1 VSPIQRSFKYKR
13 WFKSLRSKIEILLNQ
28 SHNKYRQDTICMKIV
43 KSQSLRKES
52 VSYIFFTYSSKNS
65 SRDNSRIAVHAL
77 MIWKCRE
84 ERVDVDVGL
93 GF

>member
-1 VSPIQRSFKYKR
+1 
-13 WFKSLRSKIEILLNQ
+13 
-28 SHNKYRQDTICMKIV
+28 V

-52 VSYIFFTYSSKNS
+52 VSYIFFIYSSKNS
-65 SRDNSRIAVHAL
+65 LRDNSRVVVHAL

-93 GF
+93 GERVDVDVGLGF